1 MPGVNLTNRLVD
13 LLRAPIESGQWP
25 PGHRLPS
32 EHVLMDEHQLS
43 SSTVRKA
50 IELLRY
56 AGLVVTY
63 HGKGTFV
70 AKRDRA
76 YRIDITWPEPG
87 RQSVSFLPGPSA
99 HLDRRCIPQRHI
111 AVSKDLARQLPLEV
125 DADMVER
132 TIQVCESGRPIVTTM
147 SYVPPELT
155 NGTDVWE
162 DTTFACDLALP
173 GHTAVSRC
181 VDEQSRLP
189 TPKEAKDLQLSTG
202 SPVIVL
208 ARPYDVLVGDRS
220 LPAGVIIVARGDK
233 VRLRHWAGVAE
244 GPGATP

>member
-1 MPGVNLTNRLVD
+1 MPGVNLTDRLVD

-32 EHVLMDEHQLS
+32 EHALMDEHRLS

-70 AKRDRA
+70 AERDRA
-76 YRIDITWPEPG
+76 HRIDITWPELG
-87 RQSVSFLPGPSA
+87 RQSVSFLPDPSA
-99 HLDRRCIPQRHI
+99 HLDRRCTPQRRI
-111 AVSKDLARQLPLEV
+111 AVSKDLATQLPLEV
-125 DADMVER
+125 DAGIVER
-132 TIQVCESGRPIVTTM
+132 TIQVCHAGGPIVTTM

-162 DTTFACDLALP
+162 DSTLTCDLALP
-173 GHTAVSRC
+173 GHAAVSRC
-181 VDEQSRLP
+181 VDEQNRMP
-189 TPKEAKDLQLSTG
+189 TPKEAKDLQLPTG

-208 ARPYDVLVGDRS
+208 ARPFEVLVGDRS

-233 VRLRHWAGVAE
+233 VRLRHWAGVEE
-244 GPGATP
+244 GPYATP